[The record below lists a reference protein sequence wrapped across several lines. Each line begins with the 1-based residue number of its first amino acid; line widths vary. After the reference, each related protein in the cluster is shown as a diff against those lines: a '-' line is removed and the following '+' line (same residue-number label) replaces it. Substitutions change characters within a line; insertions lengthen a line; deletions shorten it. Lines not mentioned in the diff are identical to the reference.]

1 MKVGTPRWGLNWVG
15 TLIISEL
22 MKGNIMTESQVMV
35 ARSRVDW
42 FNVGANMGA
51 SEEIVGIGGYG

>member
-1 MKVGTPRWGLNWVG
+1 
-15 TLIISEL
+15 

-51 SEEIVGIGGYG
+51 SEEIVGSGGLRLNVDHIIY